1 MRTKAEFRAIRE
13 QLGMSQSVLA
23 DMMDVQDR
31 SVRRW
36 ESPEAPQ
43 QPPDEA
49 WEILDF
55 YLHRQEDMVEYAVG
69 HVVAMDS
76 DMGKPEDVVM
86 SYYPDQDSFDEVHT
100 DEGDYRMAN
109 ANTRQVAV
117 SLRWRGYKVRFS
129 YGEDT
134 VNVYTKQDIIKLME
148 GKTFGDIE
156 IYGDSEGWQTDDLSS
171 PEGLDNDI
179 YSDIENIPD
188 IEYSDYWLM
197 DKDTYKRTV
206 LANSPID
213 ADDYSQYPILCLKA
227 AGR

>member
-1 MRTKAEFRAIRE
+1 MTSEAQLRATAKYQRKSTK
-13 QLGMSQSVLA
+13 QL
-23 DMMDVQDR
+23 
-31 SVRRW
+31 
-36 ESPEAPQ
+36 
-43 QPPDEA
+43 
-49 WEILDF
+49 
-55 YLHRQEDMVEYAVG
+55 
-69 HVVAMDS
+69 
-76 DMGKPEDVVM
+76 
-86 SYYPDQDSFDEVHT
+86 
-100 DEGDYRMAN
+100 N
-109 ANTRQVAV
+109 
-117 SLRWRGYKVRFS
+117 VRFFPYDMDLYDYIES
-129 YGEDT
+129 KEHPVTYAKDLIRKDMKGDT
-134 VNVYTKQDIIKLME
+134 MNVYTKQDIIKLME